1 MKRIALFVALFAS
14 IIGGGVIDAFA
25 APVATNATRSVLA
38 LPQGT
43 ALVIIEVD
51 SSDGTPQFIVDD
63 FLNKDA
69 LVSQFGGNNMLISR
83 DGGTWWSGPVQLA
96 AGGAAISF
104 NKIRIR
110 TSATPTIEYDKT
122 PNPVSFPSVI
132 EAIAGSKV
140 VSTPV
145 TITGIDADAST
156 AISVSGGEYSIDGD
170 AFTSAA
176 GTVRL
181 NQKVVLRAT
190 ASATIGET
198 VVVKLLF
205 EGKSAGFD
213 PDSFSV
219 KTTLPAGDLVPN
231 AFSFTAATNVSP
243 GTAVVSDRIVVQGI
257 DAATD
262 ISISG
267 GEYAVNDREFVSL
280 PGSVVLGDQIKVRL
294 TAPTTYGTTGS
305 ATLTIGG
312 VTAKFEAMTQS
323 YTPVTAPAE
332 IFVNPQTTNVQQGL
346 AVIATAPTQPLQ
358 VSTTAP
364 TNSVVLV
371 TTLDPIPVISGTQ
384 TVTYTRIT
392 DDAALQVRT
401 VDGTSSLQVT
411 TGQFN
416 ISAPTSNTS
425 IPVASGDGG
434 SAVLQTTGTNTQ
446 VVAGRD
452 GNQNVLVSVTSGPVT
467 FSSTATGGTL
477 PSQFTV
483 YPGETV
489 QTDGN
494 GAPGQLRLG
503 SLGQS
508 SGQAG
513 DFISGVPMGASG
525 LSVPVVSGTS
535 QRFGSLLPF
544 LASALSSHFNLGS
557 GATLTQNAQTGVL
570 TLTVGGKSYRFLP
583 IGALTVSDP
592 TRSKTTQTR
601 ATSSSDVAA
610 NLESIVSA
618 GLSFAVAPAVSY
630 SDLDKV
636 LKQVDAAA
644 TLEILADGA
653 VLATIGGTRYAAQPT
668 AEAIPGGAMSA
679 GLETYNGQL
688 ALRDVGG
695 YRQILYPAFANTD
708 FLVNTFR
715 SDFPTLQVGN
725 AGQGAYNVSIPGA
738 TLKAY
743 PDIVIS
749 TPESGKMW
757 WIDATGKI
765 FIRYPNSTAQG
776 FSLQ

>member
-1 MKRIALFVALFAS
+1 MKRIAFFAVLFAS
-14 IIGGGVIDAFA
+14 IIGVGAIDAFA
-25 APVATNATRSVLA
+25 SVATSTVRSVLA

-43 ALVIIEVD
+43 ALVIVEVD
-51 SSDGTPQFIVDD
+51 PSDGTPQFIVDD

-69 LVSQFGGNNMLISR
+69 LVSQFGGNDKLISR

-96 AGGAAISF
+96 TGGAAISF

-122 PNPVSFPSVI
+122 PNLVSFPSVI
-132 EAIAGSKV
+132 EAVAGSKV
-140 VSTPV
+140 VSAPV
-145 TITGIDADAST
+145 TITGIDADAAT

-190 ASATIGET
+190 ASATLGET

-219 KTTLPAGDLVPN
+219 KTTLPSGDLVPN
-231 AFSFTAATNVSP
+231 AFSFAAATNVSP
-243 GTAVVSDRIVVQGI
+243 GTTVESERIVVQGI

-262 ISISG
+262 ISVSG
-267 GEYAVNDREFVSL
+267 GEYAVNEREFASL
-280 PGSVVLGDQIKVRL
+280 PGSVVLGDQVKVRL
-294 TAPTTYGTTGS
+294 TAPTTYSTTGS

-312 VTAKFEAMTQS
+312 VSAKFEASTQTF
-323 YTPVTAPAE
+323 TPVTAPTE

-346 AVIATAPTQPLQ
+346 AVISTAPTQALQ
-358 VSTTAP
+358 IATTAP

-434 SAVLQTTGTNTQ
+434 SAVLQTSGTNTQ

-452 GNQNVLVSVTSGPVT
+452 GNQNVLVSITSGPVT
-467 FSSTATGGTL
+467 FNSTASGGTL
-477 PSQFTV
+477 PNQFTV

-494 GAPGQLRLG
+494 GAPDALRLG
-503 SLGQS
+503 SLGQN

-513 DFISGVPMGASG
+513 DFIANVPLGSNG
-525 LSVPVVSGTS
+525 LNIPIVSGNS
-535 QRFGSLLPF
+535 ERFGDLLPF
-544 LASALSSHFNLGS
+544 LANALASHFNLGS

-583 IGALTVSDP
+583 VGVLAVVDP
-592 TRSKTTQTR
+592 TRANTRTR
-601 ATSSSDVAA
+601 ATSSADIGA
-610 NLESIVSA
+610 NLEAIVSA

-630 SDLDKV
+630 SDLDNV
-636 LKQVDAAA
+636 LKQIDSAA

-668 AEAIPGGAMSA
+668 AEAIPGGTPSA

-688 ALRDVGG
+688 ALRDAGG

-725 AGQGAYNVSIPGA
+725 AGLGAYNVSIPGA
-738 TLKAY
+738 SLKAY
-743 PDIVIS
+743 PDIVIG